1 MELQSPGRFRKRFV
15 KASSLP
21 GSVKYC
27 FFLNEVLQ
35 KLVSKMNVS
44 FLKFINQDRETGV
57 FGFLF
62 VGHFHCSF
70 SFSECSKKRV
80 AHHRQTTLYAQTSIT
95 ITGTSTEGGRPVGT
109 SAPFYLDNLRVH

>member
-1 MELQSPGRFRKRFV
+1 MISTELQSPGRFRKRFV

-35 KLVSKMNVS
+35 KLVGKMNVS

-62 VGHFHCSF
+62 VGFF
-70 SFSECSKKRV
+70 SKYIWDIFTVLSPFLNVQKNV
-80 AHHRQTTLYAQTSIT
+80 WH
-95 ITGTSTEGGRPVGT
+95 ITGRPP
-109 SAPFYLDNLRVH
+109 SMLKLQ